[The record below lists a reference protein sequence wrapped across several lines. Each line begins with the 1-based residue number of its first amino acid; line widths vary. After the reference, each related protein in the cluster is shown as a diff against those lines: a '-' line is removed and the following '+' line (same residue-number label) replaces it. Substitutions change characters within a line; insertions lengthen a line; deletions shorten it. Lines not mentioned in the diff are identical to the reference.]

1 MLKSQSVTTYVI
13 ISQKFKEER
22 LRVQHSEVNSVPAK
36 LNGVGKSVPEQ
47 NDVQRFG
54 VIFGFT
60 TVASRRVRLA
70 GAASL

>member
-1 MLKSQSVTTYVI
+1 MLKSQSVTKYVI
-13 ISQKFKEER
+13 VTQKEER
-22 LRVQHSEVNSVPAK
+22 LHIQHSEVNCVPAK
-36 LNGVGKSVPEQ
+36 LNGVGKFVPEQ

-70 GAASL
+70 GTASL

>member
-13 ISQKFKEER
+13 ISQKEER
-22 LRVQHSEVNSVPAK
+22 LHIQHSEVNSVPAK

-54 VIFGFT
+54 VILGFT